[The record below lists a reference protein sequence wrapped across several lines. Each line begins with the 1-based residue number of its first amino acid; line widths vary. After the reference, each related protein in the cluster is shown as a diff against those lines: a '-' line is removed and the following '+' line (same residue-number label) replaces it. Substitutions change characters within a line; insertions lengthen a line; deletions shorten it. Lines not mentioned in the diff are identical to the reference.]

1 MAPVNKAAIIPQPRA
16 RPMRVDTVEYPTVQD
31 KEIVVRVSAVAVNP
45 VDWMIQDLG
54 ENLFPWLQY
63 PLVTGCDVAGTVEHV
78 GAGVTAG
85 FKKGDRV
92 LGLAAGLDSREG
104 AFQDYVPIA
113 ANLAARIPDSLP
125 FTDAAVLPLGL
136 ATAAS
141 QLYGPGALE
150 LALPAAGIAPNSRGE
165 TVVVWAGS
173 SSVGSNAVQLAV
185 ASGYEV
191 FTTASPRNF
200 DFCKSLGASQV
211 FDYASPNAAADIAT
225 ALHGKRLA
233 GVAAIY
239 ESSIAPI
246 YEMLT
251 TAGVA
256 GSKRV
261 AAAMPLGDKPVPEG
275 VTVKAVFGGTIKD
288 NHVAAAVF
296 NEFLPKALAEGS
308 YLTRP
313 SPLVVG
319 NGLETLQDA
328 LNKCKNDKISAQKL
342 VVTLE

>member
-1 MAPVNKAAIIPQPRA
+1 MAPVNRAAIIPEPRA
-16 RPMRVDTVEYPTVQD
+16 RPMRVDTVDYPTVRD
-31 KEIVVRVSAVAVNP
+31 KEIVVRVGAVAVNP
-45 VDWMIQDLG
+45 IDWMIQDLG
-54 ENLFPWLQY
+54 ENLFAWLQY
-63 PLVTGCDVAGTVEHV
+63 PLVTGVDVAGTVEEV

-92 LGLAAGLDSREG
+92 LGLAAGFDSREG
-104 AFQDYVPIA
+104 AFQEYVPVA

-125 FTDAAVLPLGL
+125 LADAAVLPLGL
-136 ATAAS
+136 ATAAG
-141 QLYGPGALE
+141 QLYEPGALE
-150 LALPAAGIAPNSRGE
+150 LALPAVGIAPNSRGE
-165 TVVVWAGS
+165 IVVVWAGS
-173 SSVGSNAVQLAV
+173 SSVGSNAVQLAA

-211 FDYASPNAAADIAT
+211 FDYGSPTIAADIAA
-225 ALHGKRLA
+225 ALQGKRLA

-239 ESSIAPI
+239 DSSIAPI
-246 YEMLT
+246 YEILT

-261 AAAMPLGDKPVPEG
+261 AAANPLDDRPVPEG
-275 VTVKAVFGGTIKD
+275 VTVKFVFGGTIKD

-296 NEFLPKALAEGS
+296 NEFLPKALAEGL
-308 YLTRP
+308 YQARP

-319 NGLETLQDA
+319 NGLEKLQDA
-328 LNKCKNDKISAQKL
+328 LDKGKNDKTSAQKL